1 MRRLFLLVGRIAV
14 LSEDVLYQPAEVGAD
29 IFAHCPVHHDVAA
42 YGGDQLASDLAQGL
56 VAEHSHGAAIIGM
69 LGVAGTGLALLGVS
83 ERQGI
88 ASLPPDPTPTL
99 LALDIT
105 GTYNV
110 SMTTFRISVTVLAV
124 IHAVF
129 AGFTA
134 LVGAFANGGDVWQRL
149 VVVLLH
155 PLGAA
160 GLLLLVLRPRL
171 ATTTILAIV
180 ALLTANVIA
189 DLGVAQLI
197 AAGSVRGDWEL
208 ALAFSVVPAIG
219 IVYGLALLRTARET
233 AG

>member
-1 MRRLFLLVGRIAV
+1 M
-14 LSEDVLYQPAEVGAD
+14 
-29 IFAHCPVHHDVAA
+29 
-42 YGGDQLASDLAQGL
+42 
-56 VAEHSHGAAIIGM
+56 
-69 LGVAGTGLALLGVS
+69 
-83 ERQGI
+83 
-88 ASLPPDPTPTL
+88 
-99 LALDIT
+99 
-105 GTYNV
+105 
-110 SMTTFRISVTVLAV
+110 TVLAV

-134 LVGAFANGGDVWQRL
+134 LVGAFANGGDAWQRL
-149 VVVLLH
+149 LVVILH

-160 GLLLLVLRPRL
+160 GVLMLVLRPRL
-171 ATTTILAIV
+171 ATTKILAIV

-197 AAGSVRGDWEL
+197 AAGRVRGDWEF